1 MPESNGGDNGM
12 RPDIDA
18 QVNYIRH
25 QFAAKSNTKESPV
38 AVVTEGVGLGY
49 MFHAGRILVREE
61 YLTRVL
67 ETLGQEP
74 SGDRVQPVIRGV
86 VLLTLLQSDD
96 GTPTVTSVLDLIDD
110 RFGAGVATPDHLL
123 TTAPD
128 GSPCPATEPEEA
140 YDHTEPYPGVCR
152 SNSGAGVLVYIS
164 DTGLLADAAATH
176 PWLRGVD
183 GDPDPLPAP
192 GVDGTQAIPPYTGHG
207 TFVAGVVR
215 CMAPEAEVFVAN
227 ELADA
232 GSAWESD
239 LVPRLNAALARPVD
253 IFHLSIAS
261 PTRNN
266 QPLIGIEAWL
276 GLLQQYKGTVCVVT
290 AGNDGSRHRCWP
302 GASAGTVS
310 VGALAADWRSRARF
324 SNHGSWVDVYAPGRD
339 LVNAFATGTYTCY
352 VPPYKSDERKFY
364 GMAKWSGTS
373 FSAPVVTGL
382 IAARMSRTGE
392 NARQAAEA
400 LLAEARH
407 RAIPG
412 VGPVLLPCCEPPC
425 RGDCG
430 DQGGRGDCASRR
442 PGMTTCGCRLPGR
455 PGPVVAAAGAVLP
468 WVSTTSRTAS
478 TGRFLSGACG

>member
-1 MPESNGGDNGM
+1 MPESDDGDNGM
-12 RPDIDA
+12 RPDIAA
-18 QVNYIRH
+18 QVNYIKR
-25 QFAAKSNTKESPV
+25 QFDSKSDTPESPV
-38 AVVTEGVGLGY
+38 VVVTEGVGLGF
-49 MFHAGRILVREE
+49 MAAPAQILVRQE
-61 YLTRVL
+61 YLDRVL
-67 ETLGQEP
+67 EALGT
-74 SGDRVQPVIRGV
+74 DRGNARFVPVTRGI
-86 VLLTLLQSDD
+86 VLLFLELDKL
-96 GTPTVTSVLDLIDD
+96 GTPTVTSTLELIDN
-110 RFGAGVATPDHLL
+110 RVSPGIATPDHYL

-152 SNSGAGVLVYIS
+152 SNSGAGVMVYIS
-164 DTGLLADAAATH
+164 DTGLLADAATH

-183 GDPDPLPAP
+183 GELDQLPAP
-192 GVDGTQAIPPYTGHG
+192 GVDNTQAIPPYAGHG

-215 CMAPEAEVFVAN
+215 CLAPEAEVFVAN
-227 ELADA
+227 ELANA
-232 GSAWESD
+232 GTVLESD
-239 LVPRLNAALARPVD
+239 LVQSLTTALSRPVD

-261 PTRNN
+261 PTRNS

-276 GLLQQYKGTVCVVT
+276 GLLQEYKGTVCVVP
-290 AGNDGSRHRCWP
+290 AGNDGSRWRCWP
-302 GASAGTVS
+302 AASPGTVS
-310 VGALAADWRSRARF
+310 VGALAADWRTRARF

-339 LVNAFATGTYTCY
+339 LVNAFATGTYTCAI
-352 VPPYKSDERKFY
+352 PPYVSEERKFY

-425 RGDCG
+425 RGNCG
-430 DQGGRGDCASRR
+430 GHGDCASRL
-442 PGMTTCGCRLPGR
+442 PGMTTCGCR
-455 PGPVVAAAGAVLP
+455 
-468 WVSTTSRTAS
+468 
-478 TGRFLSGACG
+478 